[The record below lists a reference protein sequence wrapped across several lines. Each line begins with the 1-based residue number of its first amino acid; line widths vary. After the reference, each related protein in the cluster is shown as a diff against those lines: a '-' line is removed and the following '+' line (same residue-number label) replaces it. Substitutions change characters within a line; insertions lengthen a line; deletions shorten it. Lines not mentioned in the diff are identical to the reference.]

1 MAMATRL
8 TPSQDNCAAAG
19 SPLPA
24 VALEISNQASLSPG
38 SASQAQL
45 DARDRRHAGPRHA
58 PHGEIVVA
66 DYLPGRG
73 MVISARKENP
83 VRVWGW
89 RTHEAN
95 IAEENEDKLDR

>member
-1 MAMATRL
+1 MCVVGRE
-8 TPSQDNCAAAG
+8 SERAAG
-19 SPLPA
+19 W
-24 VALEISNQASLSPG
+24 ALHIA
-38 SASQAQL
+38 
-45 DARDRRHAGPRHA
+45 DRRSGDTRRLGARFSSRGSRSHAQVGHRINAHLVEG
-58 PHGEIVVA
+58 GEIVVA

-89 RTHEAN
+89 QTHEAN

>member
-1 MAMATRL
+1 
-8 TPSQDNCAAAG
+8 
-19 SPLPA
+19 
-24 VALEISNQASLSPG
+24 
-38 SASQAQL
+38 
-45 DARDRRHAGPRHA
+45 
-58 PHGEIVVA
+58 VA

>member
-1 MAMATRL
+1 
-8 TPSQDNCAAAG
+8 
-19 SPLPA
+19 
-24 VALEISNQASLSPG
+24 
-38 SASQAQL
+38 
-45 DARDRRHAGPRHA
+45 
-58 PHGEIVVA
+58 VA

-89 RTHEAN
+89 QTHEAN